1 MGQASAKQLSHAPL
15 IYTFV
20 PAATAVAHQGVPESA
35 VVHSL
40 YVTPSY
46 TNGKMQGSPLS
57 VTMLQQPTRSSGAAH
72 VLVVVDVEVEVEVEV
87 DVVVEVEVEVEDD
100 VVDVEVVMVD
110 VVGSG
115 SSHTNP

>member
-1 MGQASAKQLSHAPL
+1 ML
-15 IYTFV
+15 IYAVV

-46 TNGKMQGSPLS
+46 TNGKMQESPVS
-57 VTMLQQPTRSSGAAH
+57 VTMLQQPTRTSGAAH

-87 DVVVEVEVEVEDD
+87 DVVVEVEDD
-100 VVDVEVVMVD
+100 VVEVEVVMVD